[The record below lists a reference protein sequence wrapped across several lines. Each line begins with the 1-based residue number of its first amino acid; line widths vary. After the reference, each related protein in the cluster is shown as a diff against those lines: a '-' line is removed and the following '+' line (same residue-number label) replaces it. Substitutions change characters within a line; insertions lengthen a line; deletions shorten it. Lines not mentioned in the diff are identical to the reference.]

1 MIVYKDVLSRLKDSG
16 YSTYRLMKEGLIS
29 QTTLYNI
36 RHNKPISS
44 TTIDVICSL
53 AKCQPGDILEY
64 VEAEEEPTSK

>member
-1 MIVYKDVLSRLKDSG
+1 MIIYKNILGRLKDAG
-16 YSTYRLMKEGLIS
+16 YSTYRLMKDGLIS

-36 RHNKPISS
+36 RHGKPISS

-64 VEAEEEPTSK
+64 VETEEPPASE